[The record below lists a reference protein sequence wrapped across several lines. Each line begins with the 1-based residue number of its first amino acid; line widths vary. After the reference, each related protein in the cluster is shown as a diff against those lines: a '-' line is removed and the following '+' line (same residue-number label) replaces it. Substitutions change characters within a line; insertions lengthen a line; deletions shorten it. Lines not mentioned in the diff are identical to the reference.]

1 MASSDIGPLLIISD
15 KFNFKMASSDRT
27 PQYRKEE
34 NLILMVCL
42 QEQILEQTRCR
53 RNIVDQNMIKMKDI
67 TIYTNRKT
75 LSKMIEKRFR

>member
-42 QEQILEQTRCR
+42 QEQLLE
-53 RNIVDQNMIKMKDI
+53 
-67 TIYTNRKT
+67 
-75 LSKMIEKRFR
+75 